1 MLKRIGMVL
10 MILGVCT
17 ANSEMLIVPFA
28 LMGVGIWLVRG
39 VVEWK

>member
-1 MLKRIGMVL
+1 
-10 MILGVCT
+10 MILGTVT
-17 ANSEMLIVPFA
+17 ADSEMLIVPLA

>member
-1 MLKRIGMVL
+1 MLKKIGMVL

-17 ANSEMLIVPFA
+17 ADSEMLIIPFV

-39 VVEWK
+39 VVEWE